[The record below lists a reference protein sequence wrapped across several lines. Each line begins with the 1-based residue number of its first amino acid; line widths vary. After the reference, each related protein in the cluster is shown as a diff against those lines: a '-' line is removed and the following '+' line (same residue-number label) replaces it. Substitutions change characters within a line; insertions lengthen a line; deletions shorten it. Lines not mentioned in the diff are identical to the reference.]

1 MKKKTTTIKILD
13 AIISIFIY
21 SIILVTMSI
30 IFNDTLYIDNS
41 YYGVYSLL
49 ASFIIYILNRTVK
62 PILVWITIPIT
73 AITFGLFYPMIN
85 VFILKITDWILFSH
99 FEIEGIIIPF
109 FLAIIISITHIIMEH
124 FVNKILEAK

>member
-1 MKKKTTTIKILD
+1 
-13 AIISIFIY
+13 
-21 SIILVTMSI
+21 
-30 IFNDTLYIDNS
+30 
-41 YYGVYSLL
+41 
-49 ASFIIYILNRTVK
+49 
-62 PILVWITIPIT
+62 
-73 AITFGLFYPMIN
+73 MIN

>member
-1 MKKKTTTIKILD
+1 MKKKTKTIKVLD
-13 AIISIFIY
+13 AIISIIIY
-21 SIILVTMSI
+21 SIILITVSL
-30 IFNDTLYIDNS
+30 IFDDTVYIDNA

-99 FEIEGIIIPF
+99 FEIKGIIIPF
-109 FLAIIISITHIIMEH
+109 FVAIIISITHIIMEH